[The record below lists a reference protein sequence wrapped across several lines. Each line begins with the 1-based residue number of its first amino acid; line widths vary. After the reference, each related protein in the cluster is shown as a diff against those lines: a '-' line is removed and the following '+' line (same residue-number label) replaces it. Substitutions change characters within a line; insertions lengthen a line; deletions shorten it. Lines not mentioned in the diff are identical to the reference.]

1 MNSILVIGSS
11 NTDMVVKT
19 THFPTPGQTVLG
31 GRFFMF
37 PGGKGANQAVAA
49 AKLNGQVSF
58 ITKLGKD
65 IFGDQSLSGFRE
77 TGMDTRYI
85 SRDDK
90 EPSGIA
96 LITVNEKGEN
106 HIVVAPGANHTLSP
120 ADLDQAE
127 LAFLQSQWVLM
138 QLEIPIETIVHAAGK
153 AEKLGKKI
161 VLNPAPAQT
170 LPEDLFPK
178 LFLFTPNET
187 EAGFYTGVH
196 VTDMNTA
203 RQAATILL
211 KKGVANVVITL
222 GSKGAYFSNASEEML
237 IPAPIVQA
245 VDTTAAGDVFNGA
258 LCVALAEDM
267 TWKEALYWAC
277 RAAAFSVTR
286 MGAQS
291 STPTREEL
299 NRFNP

>member
-49 AKLNGQVSF
+49 AKLGGRVSF

-65 IFGDQSLSGFRE
+65 IFGDQSIAGFHQ

-85 SRDDK
+85 LRD
-90 EPSGIA
+90 EQSPSGVA

-106 HIVVAPGANHTLSP
+106 HIVVAPGANQSLSP
-120 ADLDQAE
+120 DDLDKSE
-127 LAFLQSQWVLM
+127 LAFMQSEWILM
-138 QLEIPIETIVHAAGK
+138 QLEIPVETIVYAAGK
-153 AEKLGKKI
+153 AQKLGKKI
-161 VLNPAPAQT
+161 VFNPAPAQA
-170 LPEDLFPK
+170 LPEELFLK
-178 LFLFTPNET
+178 FFLFTPNET
-187 EAGFYTGVH
+187 EAYFYTGVH
-196 VTDMNTA
+196 VTDMDTA
-203 RQAATILL
+203 RQAAAILL

-222 GSKGAYFSNASEEML
+222 GSKGAYFTNASEELL
-237 IPAPIVQA
+237 ISVPEVNA

-258 LCVALAEDM
+258 LCVALAEGM
-267 TWKEALYWAC
+267 TWKEALTWAC
-277 RAAAFSVTR
+277 KAAAFSVTR

-291 STPTREEL
+291 STPTRAEL
-299 NRFNP
+299 DRFNP

>member
-1 MNSILVIGSS
+1 
-11 NTDMVVKT
+11 MVVKT

-65 IFGDQSLSGFRE
+65 IFGDQSLSGFRK

-85 SRDDK
+85 SRENK

-127 LAFLQSQWVLM
+127 LAFLQSHWVLM

-161 VLNPAPAQT
+161 VLNPAPAQA

-196 VTDMNTA
+196 VTDMDTA
-203 RQAATILL
+203 RKAAAVLL
-211 KKGVANVVITL
+211 KKGVANVVITM
-222 GSKGAYFSNASEEML
+222 GSKGAYFTNASEELL
-237 IPAPIVQA
+237 IPAPVVNA

-258 LCVALAEDM
+258 LCVGLAESM
-267 TWKEALYWAC
+267 TWKEALNWAC
-277 RAAAFSVTR
+277 KAAAFSVTR

-291 STPTREEL
+291 SAPTREEL
-299 NRFNP
+299 DRFHP